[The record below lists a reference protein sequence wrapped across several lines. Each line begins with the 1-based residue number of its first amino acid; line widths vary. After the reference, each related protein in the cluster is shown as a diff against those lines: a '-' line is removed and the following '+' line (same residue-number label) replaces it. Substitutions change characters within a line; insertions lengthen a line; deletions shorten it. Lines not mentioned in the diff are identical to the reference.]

1 MSKNITITKKKLL
14 HNNFVFIDGIAKSG
28 KIVVSSIITSL
39 KNCENQTFPERF
51 NDYVKFSNLNLLD
64 QDLAIGIILRDM
76 QTLMIENKLSRFL
89 NFRKY
94 DLSSVDNS
102 PLKKK
107 YYENLKIKDNDQ
119 EIEKIITKLE
129 KEKSTIP
136 IVVDDFFTNCFNKLK
151 YFYKFKKIIMLRN
164 PIGILYENLSRKRI
178 EKQIKSHPW
187 QTTFHYDYK
196 NIKIPAFVDPKK
208 IKYFLSL
215 NKTGKYIMF
224 MNSEY
229 KPYLENKLFKIKNS
243 KFLFIED
250 IWENPNLI
258 VNSIAKFLNTKKT
271 TNTEIMLKKLEL
283 PRKQTKE
290 TYEKQF
296 YYLKKKLNTM
306 EFNTILALEKK
317 YYLKKMKFS
326 LLK

>member
-1 MSKNITITKKKLL
+1 MSKNIIITKKKLL
-14 HNNFVFIDGIAKSG
+14 HNNFVFIDGISKSG

-51 NDYVKFSNLNLLD
+51 NDYLKFSNLNLLD
-64 QDLAIGIILRDM
+64 QDLAIGMILRDM
-76 QTLMIENKLSRFL
+76 QTLMIENELSRFL

-94 DLSSVDNS
+94 DLSSVNNS
-102 PLKKK
+102 PKKK
-107 YYENLKIKDNDQ
+107 EYYENLKIKDNDQ
-119 EIEKIITKLE
+119 EIEKIITKL
-129 KEKSTIP
+129 KKKKSTIP
-136 IVVDDFFTNCFNKLK
+136 LVVDDFFINCFNKLK

-164 PIGILYENLSRKRI
+164 PIGILYENLSRKRV

-196 NIKIPAFVDPKK
+196 SIKIPAFVDPNE

-215 NKTGKYIMF
+215 DKTGKYLMF

-229 KPYLENKLFKIKNS
+229 KPYLEKKLFKIRNS

-250 IWENPNLI
+250 IWENPNL
-258 VNSIAKFLNTKKT
+258 VVKLIAKFLNTKKT
-271 TNTEIMLKKLEL
+271 TNTEIMLKQLEL
-283 PRKQTKE
+283 PRKHIEE

-296 YYLKKKLNTM
+296 YYLKNVMSNSEFKKL
-306 EFNTILALEKK
+306 LDLENEYKK
-317 YYLKKMKFS
+317 KKIIHG
-326 LLK
+326 L